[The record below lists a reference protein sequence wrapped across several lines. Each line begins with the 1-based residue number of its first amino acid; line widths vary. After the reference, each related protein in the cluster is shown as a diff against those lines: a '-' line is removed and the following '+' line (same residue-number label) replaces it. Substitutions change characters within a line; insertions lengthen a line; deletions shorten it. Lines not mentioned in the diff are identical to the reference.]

1 MPLAIVGVILLI
13 SGPAMIIAWLKLRK
27 RNLSPVLNANGWA
40 VNAQAYVNIKFGATL
55 TKIAKFPHVKNAN
68 DPFKQGVPVWRKIL
82 YVVIL
87 LGIIFCALYF
97 TNVLSRVGLPSPF
110 HKDEPTEVVVA
121 DTVPQSDT
129 TVLETPAEPA
139 PEESAAE

>member
-1 MPLAIVGVILLI
+1 MPLAIIGVILLI
-13 SGPAMIIAWLKLRK
+13 SGPSMIIAWLKLRK

-55 TKIAKFPHVKNAN
+55 TKIAKFPHVKNAS

-110 HKDEPTEVVVA
+110 HKDEPVEVVA
-121 DTVPQSDT
+121 LDSTAVPVTDS
-129 TVLETPAEPA
+129 VPEVPAEAPA
-139 PEESAAE
+139 DAPTE